1 MKEARKELCMRNKKI
16 LISIVMYCSLLMA
29 GCSNGKKESL
39 DIRKIKTEDIVSTAS
54 GVYDYAETFPSIQE
68 LAKNSG
74 VVIYGEIEG
83 IDYIVGDN
91 GLCRTNIEVKILEP
105 LKGDYK
111 TGDKIKV
118 VKDQGIVSVKNYL
131 KSFTSE
137 EAREANRE
145 DFKDYSDEE
154 LSQVYVQQIEENDIM
169 SEIGQ
174 KSVFFLEKSA
184 FYDMEQT
191 YTRLTGP
198 EAEYTEVSDDQFVKT
213 QIVGSELSQPYKL
226 EMFEKNQSREY
237 ELDIYT
243 LEEIISEMGVI
254 K

>member
-1 MKEARKELCMRNKKI
+1 MRNKKI
-16 LISIVMYCSLLMA
+16 LISIVMCCSLLVA

-54 GVYDYAETFPSIQE
+54 GVYDYIKTFPSIPE
-68 LAKNSG
+68 LAENSE
-74 VVIYGEIEG
+74 VVVYGEVSSIE
-83 IDYIVGDN
+83 YLVGDN
-91 GLCRTNIEVKILEP
+91 GICRANMEVKILEP

-174 KSVFFLEKSA
+174 KSVFFLEKST
-184 FYDMEQT
+184 FYDTEQT

-213 QIVGSELSQPYKL
+213 QVVGSELSQPYKL
-226 EMFEKNQSREY
+226 ETFEKNQSREY
-237 ELDIYT
+237 EIDIYT
-243 LEEIISEMGVI
+243 LEEIISEIDTV

>member
-1 MKEARKELCMRNKKI
+1 MRNKKI
-16 LISIVMYCSLLMA
+16 LISIAMCCSLLIA
-29 GCSNGKKESL
+29 GCSNEKESL

-54 GVYDYAETFPSIQE
+54 GVYDYAETFPSIPE
-68 LAKNSG
+68 LAKNSE

-91 GLCRTNIEVKILEP
+91 GLCRANMEVKILEP
-105 LKGDYK
+105 LKGDYD

-118 VKDQGIVSVKNYL
+118 VKDQGIVSVKDYL

-137 EAREANRE
+137 EAKKANRE

-184 FYDMEQT
+184 FYDTEQT

-198 EAEYTEVSDDQFVKT
+198 EAEYTEISDDRFIQT
-213 QIVGSELSQPYKL
+213 QTVGSELSQPYRL
-226 EMFEKNQSREY
+226 EAFEKNQSREY
-237 ELDIYT
+237 EIDIYT
-243 LEEIISEMGVI
+243 LEEIISEMGVT

>member
-1 MKEARKELCMRNKKI
+1 MRNKKI
-16 LISIVMYCSLLMA
+16 LISIVMCCSLLVA

-54 GVYDYAETFPSIQE
+54 GVYDYIKTFPSIPE
-68 LAKNSG
+68 LAENSE
-74 VVIYGEIEG
+74 VVVYGEVSSIE
-83 IDYIVGDN
+83 YLVGDN
-91 GLCRTNIEVKILEP
+91 GICRANMEVKILEP

-154 LSQVYVQQIEENDIM
+154 LSRVYVQQIEENDIM

-184 FYDMEQT
+184 FYDTEQT

-198 EAEYTEVSDDQFVKT
+198 EAEYTEISDDRFIQT
-213 QIVGSELSQPYKL
+213 QTVGSELSQPYRL
-226 EMFEKNQSREY
+226 EAFEKNQSREY
-237 ELDIYT
+237 EIDIYT
-243 LEEIISEMGVI
+243 LEEIISEMGVT

>member
-1 MKEARKELCMRNKKI
+1 MRNKKI
-16 LISIVMYCSLLMA
+16 LISIIMCCSLLVA

-39 DIRKIKTEDIVSTAS
+39 DIRKIKTDDIVSTAS
-54 GVYDYAETFPSIQE
+54 GAYDYTKTFPSIPE
-68 LAKNSG
+68 LAENSE
-74 VVIYGEIEG
+74 VVVYGEVASIE
-83 IDYIVGDN
+83 YLVGDN
-91 GLCRTNIEVKILEP
+91 GICRANMEVKILEP

-184 FYDMEQT
+184 FYDTEQT

-213 QIVGSELSQPYKL
+213 QVVGSELSQPYKL
-226 EMFEKNQSREY
+226 ETFEKNQSREY
-237 ELDIYT
+237 EIDIYT
-243 LEEIISEMGVI
+243 LEEIISEIDTV

>member
-1 MKEARKELCMRNKKI
+1 MRNKKI
-16 LISIVMYCSLLMA
+16 LISIIMCCSLLVA
-29 GCSNGKKESL
+29 GCSNGKKENL
-39 DIRKIKTEDIVSTAS
+39 DIRKIKTDDIVSTAS
-54 GVYDYAETFPSIQE
+54 GAYDYTKTFPSIPE
-68 LAKNSG
+68 LAENSE
-74 VVIYGEIEG
+74 VVVYGEVSSIE
-83 IDYIVGDN
+83 YLVGDN
-91 GLCRTNIEVKILEP
+91 GICRANMEVKILEP

-184 FYDMEQT
+184 FYDTEQT

-213 QIVGSELSQPYKL
+213 QVVGSELSQPYKL
-226 EMFEKNQSREY
+226 ETFEKNQSREY
-237 ELDIYT
+237 EIDIYT
-243 LEEIISEMGVI
+243 LEEIISEIDTV

>member
-1 MKEARKELCMRNKKI
+1 MRNKKI
-16 LISIVMYCSLLMA
+16 LISIVMCCSLLVA

-54 GVYDYAETFPSIQE
+54 GVYDYIKTFPSIPE
-68 LAKNSG
+68 LAENSE
-74 VVIYGEIEG
+74 VVVYGEVSSIE
-83 IDYIVGDN
+83 YLVGDN
-91 GLCRTNIEVKILEP
+91 GICRANMEVKILEP

-154 LSQVYVQQIEENDIM
+154 LSRVYVQQIEENDIM

-184 FYDMEQT
+184 FYDTEQT

-198 EAEYTEVSDDQFVKT
+198 EAEYTEISDDRFIQT
-213 QIVGSELSQPYKL
+213 QTVGSELSQPYRL
-226 EMFEKNQSREY
+226 EAFEKNQSREY
-237 ELDIYT
+237 EIDMYT
-243 LEEIISEMGVI
+243 LEEIISEMGVT

>member
-1 MKEARKELCMRNKKI
+1 MRNKKI
-16 LISIVMYCSLLMA
+16 LISIAMCCSLLIA
-29 GCSNGKKESL
+29 GCCNEKESL

-54 GVYDYAETFPSIQE
+54 GVYDYAETFPSIPE
-68 LAKNSG
+68 LAKNSE

-91 GLCRTNIEVKILEP
+91 GLCRANMEVKILEP
-105 LKGDYK
+105 LKGDYD

-118 VKDQGIVSVKNYL
+118 VKDQGIVSVKDYL

-137 EAREANRE
+137 EAKKANRE

-184 FYDMEQT
+184 FYDTEQT

-198 EAEYTEVSDDQFVKT
+198 EAEYTGISDDRFIQT
-213 QIVGSELSQPYKL
+213 ETVGSELSQPYRL
-226 EMFEKNQSREY
+226 EAFEKNQSREY
-237 ELDIYT
+237 EIDIYT
-243 LEEIISEMGVI
+243 LEEIISEMGVT

>member
-1 MKEARKELCMRNKKI
+1 MRNKKI
-16 LISIVMYCSLLMA
+16 LISIIMCCSLLVA
-29 GCSNGKKESL
+29 GCSNGKKENL
-39 DIRKIKTEDIVSTAS
+39 DIRKIKTDDIVSTAS
-54 GVYDYAETFPSIQE
+54 GAYDYTKTFPSIPE
-68 LAKNSG
+68 LAENSE
-74 VVIYGEIEG
+74 VVVYGEVSSIE
-83 IDYIVGDN
+83 YLVGDN
-91 GLCRTNIEVKILEP
+91 GICRANMEVKILEP

-184 FYDMEQT
+184 FYDTEQT

-213 QIVGSELSQPYKL
+213 QVVGSELSQPYKL
-226 EMFEKNQSREY
+226 ETFEKNQSREY
-237 ELDIYT
+237 EIDIYT